1 MLPAFQL
8 RLGPAAAYGDTR
20 PGWDSERAGPVLWPS
35 GAGTVRIPGSRGALR
50 QETSS
55 PSQEP
60 PAPSLFGSESQRVD
74 VGTGVA
80 LSRPAS
86 TGLPPPG
93 FSVPEL
99 PRGGTVARRVL
110 GTATL
115 SRQRRQLPGRQ
126 RCKIGREAEPAPG
139 PGAQPGPT
147 PRCQSTRA
155 SSSGVD
161 RCLGDQSPRGSAPR
175 QTRIP
180 GAALGRLRGPS
191 LRAARTKALPSSPG
205 RVRRFC
211 RGTFLRHA
219 RPPLS
224 RAAKAQPE
232 PKLRPGGHRW
242 PRRQRRAV
250 PERRA
255 GCGAVGPVDR
265 PVAPVAVPSFARL
278 LPVVLNAPSR
288 LTRPAAKHHAAA
300 RAPRRGE
307 TERDSWVEI
316 KPNYKSLD
324 NGTETITPH
333 RTRRRANARRGAL
346 SRSCFSPQMSV
357 TFEDVAVYFSAE
369 EWAELA
375 GWQRRLYREV
385 MLENY
390 QAVASLGWPAVKP
403 EIVREMEREGRPGV
417 PDPPGARRRHRTPV
431 PGGRPHAC
439 AECGKS
445 FGKSRDLKKHQ
456 QTHTAARPFSC
467 PQCGRRFRLKQILAS
482 HQKVHGGEKPFGC
495 ADCGKRFGQKHHL
508 LSHRRVHTGEKP
520 FACGHCGHRFSQK
533 HHLVSHQRIHT
544 GERPF
549 ACARCPKA
557 FRDKKTLTV
566 HQRVH
571 TGEKPY
577 KCGECGKTC
586 SQKQHLKSHQ
596 RVHRGPPAV
605 PEGGRWDGGGPAPA
619 AGRAEA
625 KPYQCG
631 GCEKRFRDEGIMLAH
646 QRTHGTPQN
655 CR

>member
-1 MLPAFQL
+1 MPSSACRQ
-8 RLGPAAAYGDTR
+8 PAAHR
-20 PGWDSERAGPVLWPS
+20 
-35 GAGTVRIPGSRGALR
+35 
-50 QETSS
+50 
-55 PSQEP
+55 
-60 PAPSLFGSESQRVD
+60 
-74 VGTGVA
+74 
-80 LSRPAS
+80 
-86 TGLPPPG
+86 
-93 FSVPEL
+93 
-99 PRGGTVARRVL
+99 
-110 GTATL
+110 
-115 SRQRRQLPGRQ
+115 
-126 RCKIGREAEPAPG
+126 APG
-139 PGAQPGPT
+139 
-147 PRCQSTRA
+147 C
-155 SSSGVD
+155 SGKM
-161 RCLGDQSPRGSAPR
+161 P
-175 QTRIP
+175 
-180 GAALGRLRGPS
+180 
-191 LRAARTKALPSSPG
+191 
-205 RVRRFC
+205 
-211 RGTFLRHA
+211 
-219 RPPLS
+219 
-224 RAAKAQPE
+224 
-232 PKLRPGGHRW
+232 
-242 PRRQRRAV
+242 
-250 PERRA
+250 
-255 GCGAVGPVDR
+255 
-265 PVAPVAVPSFARL
+265 
-278 LPVVLNAPSR
+278 
-288 LTRPAAKHHAAA
+288 
-300 RAPRRGE
+300 
-307 TERDSWVEI
+307 
-316 KPNYKSLD
+316 
-324 NGTETITPH
+324 
-333 RTRRRANARRGAL
+333 
-346 SRSCFSPQMSV
+346 V
-357 TFEDVAVYFSAE
+357 TFEDVAVYFSPE

-403 EIVREMEREGRPGV
+403 EIICKMEREEMPCM
-417 PDPPGARRRHRTPV
+417 PAPPRARWRHRTPV
-431 PGGRPHAC
+431 PAAGDVWMQREVRGVPEGLRAPTALLLRTPERGGSRRRGSARRRLSGSRGGPSGHPHLQPLSAPRPPEKTPPTCPECDKSFKSQTALAIHERSHTGERPFGCPRCGKGFPSKGDLKRHQKTHARKPDPHLPGTGPGIPAKLLLARPPRGPLVPRRPHAC
-439 AECGKS
+439 TECGKS

-596 RVHRGPPAV
+596 RVHRGMPAV
-605 PEGGRWDGGGPAPA
+605 PEGDWWEVGGPSPA
-619 AGRAEA
+619 GGRAEA
-625 KPYQCG
+625 KPFQCG

-646 QRTHGTPQN
+646 QRTHGTPSLRPPPQPGTPQN

>member
-1 MLPAFQL
+1 MPEPAAPPGP
-8 RLGPAAAYGDTR
+8 RPAAA
-20 PGWDSERAGPVLWPS
+20 
-35 GAGTVRIPGSRGALR
+35 
-50 QETSS
+50 
-55 PSQEP
+55 
-60 PAPSLFGSESQRVD
+60 
-74 VGTGVA
+74 
-80 LSRPAS
+80 
-86 TGLPPPG
+86 GL
-93 FSVPEL
+93 
-99 PRGGTVARRVL
+99 
-110 GTATL
+110 
-115 SRQRRQLPGRQ
+115 RQRR
-126 RCKIGREAEPAPG
+126 
-139 PGAQPGPT
+139 
-147 PRCQSTRA
+147 SA
-155 SSSGVD
+155 S
-161 RCLGDQSPRGSAPR
+161 
-175 QTRIP
+175 
-180 GAALGRLRGPS
+180 
-191 LRAARTKALPSSPG
+191 
-205 RVRRFC
+205 
-211 RGTFLRHA
+211 
-219 RPPLS
+219 
-224 RAAKAQPE
+224 
-232 PKLRPGGHRW
+232 
-242 PRRQRRAV
+242 
-250 PERRA
+250 
-255 GCGAVGPVDR
+255 
-265 PVAPVAVPSFARL
+265 
-278 LPVVLNAPSR
+278 
-288 LTRPAAKHHAAA
+288 
-300 RAPRRGE
+300 
-307 TERDSWVEI
+307 
-316 KPNYKSLD
+316 
-324 NGTETITPH
+324 
-333 RTRRRANARRGAL
+333 ARRGAL
-346 SRSCFSPQMSV
+346 SRSRFSPQMSV
-357 TFEDVAVYFSAE
+357 TFEDVAVYFSPE

-390 QAVASLGWPAVKP
+390 QAVASLAAGDVRTQREAGGVSEGPPAPAALLRGTAPRGGGRRGGSARSRPGGSRGGPARRPGLHPLPAPRPAEKPPPTCPECGKSFKSQTALAIHERSHTGERPFGCPRCGKGFPSKGDLKRHQKTHAGKP
-403 EIVREMEREGRPGV
+403 ETPRPGSGAGL
-417 PDPPGARRRHRTPV
+417 PAKPLPARPSRGPPAPR
-431 PGGRPHAC
+431 RPHAC

-605 PEGGRWDGGGPAPA
+605 PEGGRWDGGGPAAAA

-646 QRTHGTPQN
+646 QRTHGTPGLQPPPQPGTPQN